1 MNCALARIGHR
12 KNLAPPGNEPYS
24 TKRGQRLNPDPAFSP
39 NGKALERSASQNALL
54 AGPSQA
60 PDIID
65 VNVKGMHDRAMP
77 SAYSISDL
85 SNEFGVTP
93 RTLRFYEEKGL
104 LQPARIGQSRRYSPA
119 DRARL
124 ILILRGKT
132 LGLSLRESA
141 ELIGMYDPASNNRKQ
156 IKRLI
161 EKIQARRE
169 QLVAQK
175 LELEQMIN
183 DLDAWEKRSI
193 DSIKSHSST

>member
-1 MNCALARIGHR
+1 M
-12 KNLAPPGNEPYS
+12 
-24 TKRGQRLNPDPAFSP
+24 
-39 NGKALERSASQNALL
+39 
-54 AGPSQA
+54 
-60 PDIID
+60 
-65 VNVKGMHDRAMP
+65 
-77 SAYSISDL
+77 
-85 SNEFGVTP
+85 
-93 RTLRFYEEKGL
+93 
-104 LQPARIGQSRRYSPA
+104 
-119 DRARL
+119 
-124 ILILRGKT
+124 LILRGKT
-132 LGLSLRESA
+132 LGLSLQESA